1 MLRLVKAFWDL
12 AVWRMSPAQLPAS
25 MLLLGIIAAILVVLE
40 LLDSLLPS
48 PAGDHLFIRIALS
61 VGLPI
66 AWTWVVLVVARHR
79 QRFLQTASALLG
91 IAALSEAFFYPLGW
105 LMHALGQDDPLSDSI
120 KFLLLVGV
128 VWYLLACANVWRAA
142 LDSRLSVGIVM
153 SLAYFLGSVLLEYR
167 LLPDT

>member
-25 MLLLGIIAAILVVLE
+25 VLLLSMISAVLVVLE

-48 PAGDHLFIRIALS
+48 PTGDHLFIRIALS

>member
-25 MLLLGIIAAILVVLE
+25 VLLLSIISAILVVLE

-48 PAGDHLFIRIALS
+48 PTGDHLFIRIVLS

-66 AWTWVVLVVARHR
+66 AWTWIVLVVARHR

-91 IAALSEAFFYPLGW
+91 IAAIAETFFYPLGW
-105 LMHALGQDDPLSDSI
+105 LMHFLGTDDPISDPV
-120 KFLLLVGV
+120 KFLFLVGV

-142 LDSRLSVGIVM
+142 LDSRLSIGIAV
-153 SLAYFLGSVLLEYR
+153 SLAYFFGSVLLEYR

>member
-12 AVWRMSPAQLPAS
+12 AIWRMSPAQLPAS
-25 MLLLGIIAAILVVLE
+25 VLLLGIISAILVVLE
-40 LLDSLLPS
+40 LLDSLLPP
-48 PAGDHLFIRIALS
+48 PAGDHLFIRIILS

-66 AWTWVVLVVARHR
+66 AWTWIVLVVAHHR

-91 IAALSEAFFYPLGW
+91 IAAISEAFFYPLGW
-105 LMHALGQDDPLSDSI
+105 LMHFLGKDDPIADSF
-120 KFLLLVGV
+120 KFLFLVGV

-142 LDSRLSVGIVM
+142 LDARLSTGIAM
-153 SLAYFLGSVLLEYR
+153 SLVYFLGSALLEYR

>member
-25 MLLLGIIAAILVVLE
+25 VLLLGIIAAILVVLE

-105 LMHALGQDDPLSDSI
+105 LMHALGQDDPIADSI

-128 VWYLLACANVWRAA
+128 IWYLLACANVWRAA
-142 LDSRLSVGIVM
+142 LDSRLSVGIVL